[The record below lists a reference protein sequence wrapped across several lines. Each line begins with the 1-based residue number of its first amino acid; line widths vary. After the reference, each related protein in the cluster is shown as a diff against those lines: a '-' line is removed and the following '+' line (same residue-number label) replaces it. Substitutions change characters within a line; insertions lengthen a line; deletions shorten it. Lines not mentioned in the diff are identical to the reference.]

1 MYFLSSNYCF
11 CLEFN
16 IHFSTPAEKI
26 YRLRES
32 MLAWYNEKPRS
43 FTHNTM
49 CMNIMSLENMNKFT
63 CIFYI
68 EHCASWQ
75 DMGFRWS
82 NRNAFMMQLKAT
94 LEDLQIGYSLPT
106 QPIYTGNDI
115 PVELRNFGKYQN
127 YGAKGYVAG
136 PPHGFRDSVSQTF

>member
-1 MYFLSSNYCF
+1 MILLSSNVDS

-16 IHFSTPAEKI
+16 IHFSTPADKI

-32 MLAWYNEKPRS
+32 MRAWYNEKPRS

-82 NRNAFMMQLKAT
+82 NRNSFMMQLKAT
-94 LEDLQIGYSLPT
+94 LEELKIGYSLPT
-106 QPIYTGNDI
+106 QPIATGSDI
-115 PVELRNFGKYQN
+115 PKELRNFGKHNN
-127 YGAKGYVAG
+127 YGAKGFVTG
-136 PPHGFRDSVSQTF
+136 LPNDSDNNNSDT

>member
-1 MYFLSSNYCF
+1 
-11 CLEFN
+11 
-16 IHFSTPAEKI
+16 
-26 YRLRES
+26 

-82 NRNAFMMQLKAT
+82 NRNSFMMQLKAT
-94 LEDLQIGYSLPT
+94 LEELQIGYSLPT
-106 QPIYTGNDI
+106 QPIATGGDI
-115 PVELRNFGKYQN
+115 PKELRNFGKHNN
-127 YGAKGYVAG
+127 YGAKGFVRG
-136 PPHGFRDSVSQTF
+136 PPNDQYDNNSNTQ